1 MKTSKFPFDISWP
14 LIVVTIWYQTR
25 ISQNT
30 SMWSRTDW
38 WCTTLFMMHILMSLK
53 VESWNDVN
61 DGWISHYGNKGG
73 RTQPFDRGNFLLL
86 IGIRMWHP
94 WWTTQ
99 HTAQVFQ
106 WDENISET
114 AITYSHAPWDIS
126 SIFFYTFVTW
136 MFHKRFVKTQLH
148 KNKNANL

>member
-1 MKTSKFPFDISWP
+1 MVHDNIHYFFDPTILEAGAEILKTISLVFWLKRWHQKVLLKLP
-14 LIVVTIWYQTR
+14 DRYIKIPDKNLAKHINVE
-25 ISQNT
+25 
-30 SMWSRTDW
+30 WSRTDW

-94 WWTTQ
+94 WWTTAQ
-99 HTAQVFQ
+99 HTALV
-106 WDENISET
+106 
-114 AITYSHAPWDIS
+114 
-126 SIFFYTFVTW
+126 
-136 MFHKRFVKTQLH
+136 LH
-148 KNKNANL
+148 TMG